1 MTKLVAHYEEAIRQ
15 VERDLRYRPELRNV
29 LEPELRLA
37 RENLALAKRI
47 MGLYA

>member
-1 MTKLVAHYEEAIRQ
+1 MNKFVAHYEDAIRR
-15 VERDLRYRPELRNV
+15 VERDLQRRPELRDV
-29 LEPELRLA
+29 LEPELRMA